1 MIRKILPCT
10 VLLTTVT
17 ALAFSLVSCA
27 GTSPPP
33 DPEETV
39 TLEAPS
45 ASPMLGAW
53 QALASRLSPEQMQA
67 AEFSFDDPIR
77 HEWFYTPVDR
87 VGLRIG
93 DLDADQM
100 TDLRTLLDDGLGA
113 NGTEQAFK
121 IVQLEELLF
130 STSGG
135 REMRNPGNYYLMMFG
150 EPTTEG
156 SWAWRFEGHH
166 FSASFTIVDN
176 HLVSG
181 TPAFFGGNPARV
193 PADSEVHAGLSPFSR
208 EQDLGFELLNSF
220 DEGQRARVI
229 LAGEAPQ
236 DILTENFQ
244 RAEMGAPEGIS
255 IADINDVQH
264 AILMELM
271 DVYGDR
277 MNPTLLDYQMAKIR
291 QAGVERVHFA
301 WAGSTEPGEG
311 HYYRIQGPTFV
322 IEYDNTQNNA
332 NHIHSVWRD
341 FEDDF
346 GYEPLRQHLAVDH
359 HLDMSPSGTEMIAN
373 LSRES
378 KIKDD
383 ERAHQRA
390 HKQGAAHSH
399 SNR

>member
-1 MIRKILPCT
+1 MIRKILACT

-27 GTSPPP
+27 GTSPP

-67 AEFSFDDPIR
+67 AEFSFDNSIR

-181 TPAFFGGNPARV
+181 TPAFFGGNPALV
-193 PADSEVHAGLSPFSR
+193 PEDSEVHAGLSPFSR

-255 IADINDVQH
+255 VADINDVQH
-264 AILMELM
+264 AILKELM
-271 DVYGDR
+271 GVYGNR
-277 MNPTLLDYQMAKIR
+277 MNPALHDYQMAKIR

-359 HLDMSPSGTEMIAN
+359 HLDMSPSGTEMVAS

>member
-1 MIRKILPCT
+1 MIRKILACT

-27 GTSPPP
+27 GTSPP

-67 AEFSFDDPIR
+67 AEFSFDDSIR

-181 TPAFFGGNPARV
+181 TPAFFGGNPALV
-193 PADSEVHAGLSPFSR
+193 PEDSEVHAGLSPFSR

-255 IADINDVQH
+255 VADINDVQH
-264 AILMELM
+264 AILKELM
-271 DVYGDR
+271 GVYGNR
-277 MNPTLLDYQMAKIR
+277 MNPALHDYQMAKIR

>member
-1 MIRKILPCT
+1 MIRKILACT

-27 GTSPPP
+27 GTSPP

-53 QALASRLSPEQMQA
+53 QALASRLSLEQMQA
-67 AEFSFDDPIR
+67 AEFSFDDSIR

-181 TPAFFGGNPARV
+181 TPAFFGGNPALV
-193 PADSEVHAGLSPFSR
+193 PEDSEVHAGLSPFSR

-255 IADINDVQH
+255 VADINDVQH
-264 AILMELM
+264 AILKELM
-271 DVYGDR
+271 GVYGNR
-277 MNPTLLDYQMAKIR
+277 MNPALHDYQMAKIR

-359 HLDMSPSGTEMIAN
+359 HLDMSPSGTEMVAS

>member
-27 GTSPPP
+27 GTSPPG
-33 DPEETV
+33 PEETV

-166 FSASFTIVDN
+166 FSTSFTIVDN

-181 TPAFFGGNPARV
+181 TPAFFGGNPALV
-193 PADSEVHAGLSPFSR
+193 PEDSEVHAGLSPFSR

-255 IADINDVQH
+255 VADINDVQH
-264 AILMELM
+264 AIFKELM
-271 DVYGDR
+271 GVYGNR
-277 MNPTLLDYQMAKIR
+277 MNPALHDYQMAKIR

-383 ERAHQRA
+383 ERTHQRA

>member
-1 MIRKILPCT
+1 MIRKILACT

-27 GTSPPP
+27 GTSPP

-67 AEFSFDDPIR
+67 AEFSFDDSIR

-181 TPAFFGGNPARV
+181 TPAFFGGNPALV
-193 PADSEVHAGLSPFSR
+193 PEDSEVHAGLSPFSR

-255 IADINDVQH
+255 VADINDVQH

-277 MNPTLLDYQMAKIR
+277 MNPALLDYQMAKIR

-383 ERAHQRA
+383 ERTHQRA

>member
-1 MIRKILPCT
+1 MIRKILACT

-27 GTSPPP
+27 GTSPP

-67 AEFSFDDPIR
+67 AEFSFDDSIR

-181 TPAFFGGNPARV
+181 TPAFFGGNPALV
-193 PADSEVHAGLSPFSR
+193 PEDSEVHAGLSPFSR

-255 IADINDVQH
+255 VADINDVQH
-264 AILMELM
+264 AILKELM
-271 DVYGDR
+271 GVYGNR
-277 MNPTLLDYQMAKIR
+277 MNPALHDYQMAKIR

-359 HLDMSPSGTEMIAN
+359 HLDMSPSGTEMVAS

>member
-1 MIRKILPCT
+1 MIRKILACT

-27 GTSPPP
+27 GTSPP

-67 AEFSFDDPIR
+67 AEFSFDDSIR

-181 TPAFFGGNPARV
+181 TPAFFGGNPALV
-193 PADSEVHAGLSPFSR
+193 PEDSEVHAGLSPFSR

-255 IADINDVQH
+255 VADINDVQH

-271 DVYGDR
+271 DVYGAR
-277 MNPTLLDYQMAKIR
+277 MNPALLDYQMAKIR

-359 HLDMSPSGTEMIAN
+359 HLDMSPSGTEMVAS

>member
-1 MIRKILPCT
+1 
-10 VLLTTVT
+10 
-17 ALAFSLVSCA
+17 
-27 GTSPPP
+27 
-33 DPEETV
+33 
-39 TLEAPS
+39 
-45 ASPMLGAW
+45 
-53 QALASRLSPEQMQA
+53 MQA
-67 AEFSFDDPIR
+67 AEFSFDDSIR

-181 TPAFFGGNPARV
+181 TPAFFGGNPALV
-193 PADSEVHAGLSPFSR
+193 PEDSEVHAGLSPFSR

-255 IADINDVQH
+255 VADINDVQH
-264 AILMELM
+264 AILKELM
-271 DVYGDR
+271 GVYGNR
-277 MNPTLLDYQMAKIR
+277 MNPALHDYQMAKIR

-359 HLDMSPSGTEMIAN
+359 HLDMSPSGTEMVAS

>member
-27 GTSPPP
+27 GTSPP

-166 FSASFTIVDN
+166 FSTSFTIVDN

-181 TPAFFGGNPARV
+181 TPAFFGGNPALV
-193 PADSEVHAGLSPFSR
+193 PEDSEVHAGLSPFSR

-255 IADINDVQH
+255 VADINDVQH
-264 AILMELM
+264 AIFKELM
-271 DVYGDR
+271 GVYGNR
-277 MNPTLLDYQMAKIR
+277 MNPALHDYQMAKIR

-383 ERAHQRA
+383 ERTHQRA

>member
-1 MIRKILPCT
+1 MIRKILACT

-27 GTSPPP
+27 GTSPP

-67 AEFSFDDPIR
+67 AEFSFDDSIR

-181 TPAFFGGNPARV
+181 TPAFFGGNPALV
-193 PADSEVHAGLSPFSR
+193 PEDSEVHAGLSPFSR

-255 IADINDVQH
+255 VADINDVQH
-264 AILMELM
+264 AILKELM
-271 DVYGDR
+271 GVYGNR
-277 MNPTLLDYQMAKIR
+277 MNPALHDYQMAKIR

-383 ERAHQRA
+383 ERTHQRA

>member
-27 GTSPPP
+27 GTSPP

-176 HLVSG
+176 HFVSG

-383 ERAHQRA
+383 ERTHQRA

>member
-1 MIRKILPCT
+1 MIRKILACT

-27 GTSPPP
+27 GTSPP

-67 AEFSFDDPIR
+67 AEFSFDDSIR

-176 HLVSG
+176 HFVSG
-181 TPAFFGGNPARV
+181 TPAFFGGNPALV
-193 PADSEVHAGLSPFSR
+193 PEDSEVHAGLSPFSR

-255 IADINDVQH
+255 VADINDVQH
-264 AILMELM
+264 AILKELM
-271 DVYGDR
+271 GVYGNR
-277 MNPTLLDYQMAKIR
+277 MNPALHDYQMAKIR

-359 HLDMSPSGTEMIAN
+359 HLDMSPSGTEMVAS

>member
-1 MIRKILPCT
+1 
-10 VLLTTVT
+10 V
-17 ALAFSLVSCA
+17 
-27 GTSPPP
+27 
-33 DPEETV
+33 
-39 TLEAPS
+39 
-45 ASPMLGAW
+45 ASRSGAW
-53 QALASRLSPEQMQA
+53 EALVSRLSPEQIQS

-100 TDLRTLLDDGLGA
+100 TDLRTLLGDGLGA

-135 REMRNPGNYYLMMFG
+135 REMRNPGNYYLMVFG
-150 EPTTEG
+150 KPTTEG

-193 PADSEVHAGLSPFSR
+193 PEDSEVHAGLSPFSR

-220 DEGQRARVI
+220 DEGQRAHVI

-255 IADINDVQH
+255 VADINEGQH

-277 MNPTLLDYQMAKIR
+277 MNPALLDYQMAKIR

-359 HLDMSPSGTEMIAN
+359 HLDMSPSRTEMIAT
-373 LSRES
+373 LGSGS

-383 ERAHQRA
+383 EHAHQRA
-390 HKQGAAHSH
+390 HEQGAPHSH

>member
-1 MIRKILPCT
+1 MIRKILACT

-27 GTSPPP
+27 GTSPP

-67 AEFSFDDPIR
+67 AEFSFDDSIR

-100 TDLRTLLDDGLGA
+100 TGLRTLLDDGLGA

-181 TPAFFGGNPARV
+181 TPAFFGGNPALV
-193 PADSEVHAGLSPFSR
+193 PEDSEVHAGLSPFSR

-255 IADINDVQH
+255 VADINDVQH
-264 AILMELM
+264 AILKELM
-271 DVYGDR
+271 GVYGNR
-277 MNPTLLDYQMAKIR
+277 MNPALHDYQMAKIR

-359 HLDMSPSGTEMIAN
+359 HLDMSPSGTEMVAS

>member
-1 MIRKILPCT
+1 MIRKILACT

-27 GTSPPP
+27 GTSPP

-67 AEFSFDDPIR
+67 AEFSFDDSIR

-181 TPAFFGGNPARV
+181 TPAFFGGNPALV
-193 PADSEVHAGLSPFSR
+193 PEDSEVHAGLSPFSR

-255 IADINDVQH
+255 VADINDVQH

-277 MNPTLLDYQMAKIR
+277 MNPALLDYQMAKIR

-359 HLDMSPSGTEMIAN
+359 HLDMSPSGTEMVAS

>member
-1 MIRKILPCT
+1 MIRKILACT

-27 GTSPPP
+27 GTSPP

-67 AEFSFDDPIR
+67 AEFSFDNSIR

-181 TPAFFGGNPARV
+181 TPAFFGGNPALV
-193 PADSEVHAGLSPFSR
+193 PEDSEVHAGLSPFSR

-255 IADINDVQH
+255 VADINDVQH
-264 AILMELM
+264 AILKELM
-271 DVYGDR
+271 GVYGNR
-277 MNPTLLDYQMAKIR
+277 MNPALHDYQMAKIR

-332 NHIHSVWRD
+332 NHVHSVWRD

-359 HLDMSPSGTEMIAN
+359 HLDMSPSGTEMVAN

>member
-1 MIRKILPCT
+1 MIRKILACT

-27 GTSPPP
+27 GTSPP

-67 AEFSFDDPIR
+67 AEFSFDDSIR

-181 TPAFFGGNPARV
+181 TPAFFGGNPALV
-193 PADSEVHAGLSPFSR
+193 PEDSEVHAGLSPFSR

-255 IADINDVQH
+255 VADINDVQH

-271 DVYGDR
+271 DVYGAR
-277 MNPTLLDYQMAKIR
+277 MNPALRDYQMAKIR
-291 QAGVERVHFA
+291 QAGLERVHFA

-359 HLDMSPSGTEMIAN
+359 HLDMSPSGTEMVAN

>member
-1 MIRKILPCT
+1 VIRKILACT

-27 GTSPPP
+27 GTSPP

-67 AEFSFDDPIR
+67 AEFSFDDSIR

-181 TPAFFGGNPARV
+181 TPAFFGGNPALV
-193 PADSEVHAGLSPFSR
+193 PEDSEVHAGLSPFSR

-255 IADINDVQH
+255 VADINDVQH
-264 AILMELM
+264 AILKELM
-271 DVYGDR
+271 GVYGNR
-277 MNPTLLDYQMAKIR
+277 MNPALHDYQMAKIR

-359 HLDMSPSGTEMIAN
+359 HLDMSPSGTEMVAS

>member
-27 GTSPPP
+27 GTSPP

-181 TPAFFGGNPARV
+181 TPAFFGGNPALV
-193 PADSEVHAGLSPFSR
+193 PEDSEVHAGLSPFSR

-255 IADINDVQH
+255 VADINDVQY

-277 MNPTLLDYQMAKIR
+277 MNPALLDYQMAKIR

-359 HLDMSPSGTEMIAN
+359 HLDMSPSGTEMVAS

>member
-1 MIRKILPCT
+1 MIRKILACT

-27 GTSPPP
+27 GTSPP

-67 AEFSFDDPIR
+67 AEFSFDDSIR

-181 TPAFFGGNPARV
+181 TPAFFGGNPALV
-193 PADSEVHAGLSPFSR
+193 PEDSEVHAGLSPFSR

-255 IADINDVQH
+255 VADINDVQH
-264 AILMELM
+264 AILKELM
-271 DVYGDR
+271 GVYGNR
-277 MNPTLLDYQMAKIR
+277 MNPALHDYQMAKIR

-359 HLDMSPSGTEMIAN
+359 HLDMSPSRTEMIAT
-373 LSRES
+373 LGSGS

-383 ERAHQRA
+383 EHAHQRA
-390 HKQGAAHSH
+390 HEQGAPHSH

>member
-1 MIRKILPCT
+1 MIRKILACT

-27 GTSPPP
+27 GTSPP

-67 AEFSFDDPIR
+67 AEFSFDDSIR

-181 TPAFFGGNPARV
+181 TPAFFGGNPALV
-193 PADSEVHAGLSPFSR
+193 PEDSEVHAGLSPFSR

-255 IADINDVQH
+255 VADINDVQH

-359 HLDMSPSGTEMIAN
+359 HLDMSPSRTEMIAT
-373 LSRES
+373 LGSRS

-383 ERAHQRA
+383 EHAHQRA
-390 HKQGAAHSH
+390 HEQGAPHSH

>member
-27 GTSPPP
+27 GTSPP

-181 TPAFFGGNPARV
+181 TPAFFGGNPALV
-193 PADSEVHAGLSPFSR
+193 PEDSEVHAGLSPFSR

-277 MNPTLLDYQMAKIR
+277 MNPALLDYQMEKIR

-383 ERAHQRA
+383 ERTHQRA

>member
-1 MIRKILPCT
+1 MIRKILACT

-27 GTSPPP
+27 GTSPP

-67 AEFSFDDPIR
+67 AEFSFDDSIR

-181 TPAFFGGNPARV
+181 TPAFFGGNPALV
-193 PADSEVHAGLSPFSR
+193 PEDSEVHAGLSPFSR

-255 IADINDVQH
+255 VADINDVQH

-271 DVYGDR
+271 DVYGAR
-277 MNPTLLDYQMAKIR
+277 MNPALRDYQMAKIR

-359 HLDMSPSGTEMIAN
+359 HLDMSPSGTEMVAS

>member
-1 MIRKILPCT
+1 MIRKILACT

-27 GTSPPP
+27 GTSPP

-67 AEFSFDDPIR
+67 AEFSFDDSIR

-181 TPAFFGGNPARV
+181 TPAFFGGNPALV
-193 PADSEVHAGLSPFSR
+193 PEDSEVHAGLSPFSR

-255 IADINDVQH
+255 VADINDVQH
-264 AILMELM
+264 AILKELM
-271 DVYGDR
+271 GVYGNR
-277 MNPTLLDYQMAKIR
+277 MNPALHDYQMAKIR

-359 HLDMSPSGTEMIAN
+359 HLDMSPSGTEMVAN

-383 ERAHQRA
+383 ERTHQRA

>member
-1 MIRKILPCT
+1 MIRKILACT

-27 GTSPPP
+27 GTSPP

-53 QALASRLSPEQMQA
+53 QALASRLSLEQMQA
-67 AEFSFDDPIR
+67 AEFSFDDSIR

-100 TDLRTLLDDGLGA
+100 TGLRTLLDDGLGA

-181 TPAFFGGNPARV
+181 TPAFFGGNPALV
-193 PADSEVHAGLSPFSR
+193 PEDSEVHAGLSPFSR

-255 IADINDVQH
+255 VADINDVQH

-271 DVYGDR
+271 DVYGAR
-277 MNPTLLDYQMAKIR
+277 MNPALRDYQMAKIR
-291 QAGVERVHFA
+291 QAGLERVHFA

-359 HLDMSPSGTEMIAN
+359 HLDMSPSGTEMVAN

>member
-1 MIRKILPCT
+1 MIRKILACT

-27 GTSPPP
+27 GTSPP

-53 QALASRLSPEQMQA
+53 QALASRLSLEQMQA
-67 AEFSFDDPIR
+67 AEFSFDDSIR

-100 TDLRTLLDDGLGA
+100 TGLRTLLDDGLGA

-181 TPAFFGGNPARV
+181 TPAFFGGNPALV
-193 PADSEVHAGLSPFSR
+193 PEDSEVHAGLSPFSR

-255 IADINDVQH
+255 VADINDVQH
-264 AILMELM
+264 AILKELM
-271 DVYGDR
+271 GVYGNR
-277 MNPTLLDYQMAKIR
+277 MNPALHDYQMAKIR

-359 HLDMSPSGTEMIAN
+359 HLDMSPSGTEMVAS

>member
-1 MIRKILPCT
+1 MIRKILACT

-27 GTSPPP
+27 GTSPP

-67 AEFSFDDPIR
+67 AEFSFDDSIR

-181 TPAFFGGNPARV
+181 TPAFFGGNPALV
-193 PADSEVHAGLSPFSR
+193 PEDSEVHAGLSPFSR

-255 IADINDVQH
+255 VADINDVQH
-264 AILMELM
+264 AILKELM
-271 DVYGDR
+271 GVYGNR
-277 MNPTLLDYQMAKIR
+277 MNPALHDYQMAKIR

-359 HLDMSPSGTEMIAN
+359 HLDMSPSGTEMVAN

>member
-1 MIRKILPCT
+1 MIRKILACT

-27 GTSPPP
+27 GTSPP

-53 QALASRLSPEQMQA
+53 QALASILSPEQMQA
-67 AEFSFDDPIR
+67 AEFSFDDSIR

-181 TPAFFGGNPARV
+181 TPAFFGGNPALV
-193 PADSEVHAGLSPFSR
+193 PEDSEVHAGLSPFSR

-255 IADINDVQH
+255 VADINDVQH
-264 AILMELM
+264 AILKELM
-271 DVYGDR
+271 GVYGNR
-277 MNPTLLDYQMAKIR
+277 MNPALHDYQMAKIR

-359 HLDMSPSGTEMIAN
+359 HLDMSPSGTEMVAS

>member
-27 GTSPPP
+27 GTSPP

-67 AEFSFDDPIR
+67 AEFSFDDSIR

-181 TPAFFGGNPARV
+181 TPAFFGGNPALV
-193 PADSEVHAGLSPFSR
+193 PEDSEVHAGLSPFSR

-255 IADINDVQH
+255 VADINDVQH
-264 AILMELM
+264 AILKELM
-271 DVYGDR
+271 GVYGNR
-277 MNPTLLDYQMAKIR
+277 MNPALHDYQMAKIR

-359 HLDMSPSGTEMIAN
+359 HLDMSPSGTEMVAS

>member
-1 MIRKILPCT
+1 MIRKILACT

-27 GTSPPP
+27 GTSPP

-67 AEFSFDDPIR
+67 AEFSFDDSIR

-181 TPAFFGGNPARV
+181 TPAFFGGNPALV
-193 PADSEVHAGLSPFSR
+193 PEDSEVHAGLSPFSR

-255 IADINDVQH
+255 VADINDVQH
-264 AILMELM
+264 AILKELM
-271 DVYGDR
+271 GVYGNR
-277 MNPTLLDYQMAKIR
+277 MNPTLHDYQMAKIR

-359 HLDMSPSGTEMIAN
+359 HLDMSPSGTEMVAS